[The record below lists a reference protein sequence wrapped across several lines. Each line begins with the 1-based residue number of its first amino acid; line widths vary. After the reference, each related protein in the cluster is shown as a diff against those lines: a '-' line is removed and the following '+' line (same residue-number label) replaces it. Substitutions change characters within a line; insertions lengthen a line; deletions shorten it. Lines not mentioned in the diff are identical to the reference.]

1 MYTAEAPGASNA
13 DMRLKWIAVA
23 VSGVLIV
30 ALANAQSEAPL
41 AFEVA
46 SVKPRTGSNGFVRS
60 RTGANLRCP
69 PFNCGISGN
78 RFTEEMASLMVLIM
92 DAYTVKKFQISG
104 LPDWAGRDVF
114 DITAT
119 VEGGRTPTVD
129 QVRRMLQ
136 TLLADRFQLKLHR
149 ETKELPI
156 YSLVVA
162 KSGPKLARMPVEEG
176 KPPAPC
182 PTPSVRPQMG
192 GGDSKDGGGR
202 SGVNRT
208 FSFAGGGRGPS
219 AEELVA
225 MRSWERVPE
234 MLSMFTDRPVIDK
247 TGLEGLYCT
256 MTGEDPLA
264 AVVMQLGLPE
274 GDSWPA
280 IFGLV
285 QEKWGLKLEPQK
297 APVEVLVIES
307 VARPS
312 AN

>member
-1 MYTAEAPGASNA
+1 MKG
-13 DMRLKWIAVA
+13 IAVA

-30 ALANAQSEAPL
+30 ALAKAQSEAPL

-60 RTGANLRCP
+60 RTSANLRCP

-92 DAYTVKKFQISG
+92 DAYSVKKFQISG

-119 VEGGRTPTVD
+119 VESGRTPTVD
-129 QVRRMLQ
+129 QARRMLQ

-149 ETKELPI
+149 EPKDVPT
-156 YSLVVA
+156 YALVVA
-162 KSGPKLARMPVEEG
+162 KNGPKLARIPVEEG

-234 MLSMFTDRPVIDK
+234 MLSMFTDRPVLDK
-247 TGLEGLYCT
+247 TGLEGIYCT
-256 MTGEDPLA
+256 VTGEDPLA
-264 AVVMQLGLPE
+264 AVVLQLGLPE
-274 GDSWPA
+274 GDAWPA

-297 APVEVLVIES
+297 APVEILVVDRVE
-307 VARPS
+307 RPT